1 MRLAGP
7 PRSAPPG
14 GLTYPVSLQG
24 PGQEPFRLLFGA
36 ALAVSGFIL
45 VMPLLLQALLRLVWL
60 LFGNDLSFGAY
71 SEAAGAYELPE
82 GLAATHLAL
91 AGLLLVAWL
100 VFRYLHGR
108 ETCWLVSVQPGWRGR
123 YLVVCLGVA
132 VVVLNA
138 ALWTSFLLGM
148 PDFGPAQPGW
158 PGFLVVLLITSPLQ
172 AIAEEVFFRGYLLQA
187 IGSATGKAWMGIVGT
202 ALLFAL
208 FHSTQNPALFVH
220 RFAFGLISGWLV
232 LRTGGLEAAIA
243 AHIVNNLFA
252 FGYGLFT
259 GGMAATKAV
268 SEITWANAGFDVAG
282 FALFAVVAVWLG
294 ARFNL
299 ATTTPQTSQR

>member
-1 MRLAGP
+1 MRSP
-7 PRSAPPG
+7 VPSRFAPPG

-36 ALAVSGFIL
+36 ILAVSGFVL
-45 VMPLLLQALLRLVWL
+45 AVPLLAQGLLALGWVTLG
-60 LFGNDLSFGAY
+60 GNLSFGAY
-71 SEAAGAYELPE
+71 SDAASAYELPE

-91 AGLLLVAWL
+91 ASLLLVAWL
-100 VFRYLHGR
+100 AYRYLHGR
-108 ETCWLVSVQPGWRGR
+108 EPRWLVSVQPGWRGR

-138 ALWTSFLLGM
+138 ALWSSFVLGM

-158 PGFLVVLLITSPLQ
+158 LGFLVVLLITSPLQ

-208 FHSTQNPALFVH
+208 FHGTQNPALFVH
-220 RFAFGLISGWLV
+220 RFAFGLLAGWLV
-232 LRTGGLEAAIA
+232 LRTGGLEAGIA
-243 AHIVNNLFA
+243 AHVVNNLFA
-252 FGYGLFT
+252 FGYALFT
-259 GGMAATKAV
+259 GGVAATKAV
-268 SEITWANAGFDVAG
+268 SEITWTKAGFDVAG
-282 FALFAVVAVWLG
+282 FALFALVAVWLG

-299 ATTTPQTSQR
+299 ATTTPTTSQG

>member
-1 MRLAGP
+1 MRQPGQL
-7 PRSAPPG
+7 RSEPPG
-14 GLTYPVSLQG
+14 GLTYPESLQG

-45 VMPLLLQALLRLVWL
+45 VVPLLLQAFLHVGWV
-60 LFGNDLSFGAY
+60 LFGGEMSFAVY
-71 SEAAGAYELPE
+71 SKAARAYELPE

-100 VFRYLHGR
+100 VYRFMHGR
-108 ETCWLVSVQPGWRGR
+108 DARWLVSVQPGWRGR

-138 ALWTSFLLGM
+138 ALWASFVLGL

-158 PGFLVVLLITSPLQ
+158 LGFLVVLLITSPLQ
-172 AIAEEVFFRGYLLQA
+172 AIAEEVLFRGYLLQA
-187 IGSATGKAWMGIVGT
+187 FGSATGKAWVGIIGT

-208 FHSTQNPALFVH
+208 FHGAQNPALFVH
-220 RFAFGLISGWLV
+220 RFVFGLLAGWLV
-232 LRTGGLEAAIA
+232 LRTGGLEAGIA
-243 AHIVNNLFA
+243 AHVVNNLFA

-259 GGMAATKAV
+259 GGVAATKAV
-268 SEITWANAGFDVAG
+268 SKITWANAGFDIAG
-282 FALFAVVAVWLG
+282 FALFALVAVWLG
-294 ARFNL
+294 ERFNV
-299 ATTTPQTSQR
+299 ATTTPGTPRT